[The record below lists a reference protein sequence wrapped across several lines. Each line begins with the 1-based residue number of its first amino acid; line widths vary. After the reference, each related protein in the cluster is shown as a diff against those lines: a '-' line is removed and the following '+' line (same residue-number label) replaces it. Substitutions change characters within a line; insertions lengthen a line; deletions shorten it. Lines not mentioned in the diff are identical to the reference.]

1 MELNFKQLNLLSI
14 ALTNFYDEVCKTGTT
29 PGMKKDLMELS
40 KLVNDEFSKVSMKR
54 VNIKQILSNP
64 EQKKELMVGVIQFLQ
79 NIEGIDTTKEQA
91 ENAYDKV
98 QEENQ

>member
-1 MELNFKQLNLLSI
+1 
-14 ALTNFYDEVCKTGTT
+14 
-29 PGMKKDLMELS
+29 
-40 KLVNDEFSKVSMKR
+40 MKR

-64 EQKKELMVGVIQFLQ
+64 EQRKELMVGVIQFLQ

-98 QEENQ
+98 QRELAQDPTNPPVDAL

>member
-1 MELNFKQLNLLSI
+1 
-14 ALTNFYDEVCKTGTT
+14 
-29 PGMKKDLMELS
+29 
-40 KLVNDEFSKVSMKR
+40 MKR

-64 EQKKELMVGVIQFLQ
+64 KQKKELMVGAIQFLQ

-98 QEENQ
+98 QEEINNGE

>member
-1 MELNFKQLNLLSI
+1 MR
-14 ALTNFYDEVCKTGTT
+14 
-29 PGMKKDLMELS
+29 
-40 KLVNDEFSKVSMKR
+40 R
-54 VNIKQILSNP
+54 VNIKQILQDP

-98 QEENQ
+98 QEEK

>member
-1 MELNFKQLNLLSI
+1 
-14 ALTNFYDEVCKTGTT
+14 
-29 PGMKKDLMELS
+29 
-40 KLVNDEFSKVSMKR
+40 MKR

-64 EQKKELMVGVIQFLQ
+64 EQKRELFVGVIQFLQ

-98 QEENQ
+98 QGELAQDPTKTPVDAL

>member
-1 MELNFKQLNLLSI
+1 
-14 ALTNFYDEVCKTGTT
+14 
-29 PGMKKDLMELS
+29 
-40 KLVNDEFSKVSMKR
+40 MKR

-64 EQKKELMVGVIQFLQ
+64 EQRKELMVGVIQFLQ

-98 QEENQ
+98 QEELAQEHPTDAS

>member
-1 MELNFKQLNLLSI
+1 
-14 ALTNFYDEVCKTGTT
+14 
-29 PGMKKDLMELS
+29 
-40 KLVNDEFSKVSMKR
+40 MKR

-64 EQKKELMVGVIQFLQ
+64 EQRKELMVGVIQFLQ

-98 QEENQ
+98 QRELAHSSL